1 MNDNLLK
8 KLRFIEEI
16 EKLKTVYRNNRI
28 LNEDRYEN
36 SSEHSWHIALMALL
50 FVDDYEIKNIDLL
63 KTVKMLLIHDL
74 VEIYA
79 GDTWLYDDTARD
91 NAQLLEEEAAKKIFG
106 LLPQKECDDF
116 IELWYEFENRETPE
130 AKYAAALDGLQPIIN
145 HSLTGKDQ
153 LTSIPKEKVIEKKSY
168 IKDISANLWGITK
181 YYIDLCDEKGLYKK

>member
-8 KLRFIEEI
+8 KLKFIEEI

>member
-1 MNDNLLK
+1 MNDNLLR
-8 KLRFIEEI
+8 KLKFIEEI

>member
-1 MNDNLLK
+1 MNDNLLR
-8 KLRFIEEI
+8 KLKFIEEI

-79 GDTWLYDDTARD
+79 GDTWLYDDKARD

>member
-1 MNDNLLK
+1 LNDNLLK
-8 KLRFIEEI
+8 KLKFIEEI

-36 SSEHSWHIALMALL
+36 SSEHSWHISLMALL

-79 GDTWLYDDTARD
+79 GDTWLYDDKARND
-91 NAQLLEEEAAKKIFG
+91 AQIIEKEAAKKIFG
-106 LLPQKECDDF
+106 MLPQKDCKDF

-153 LTSIPKEKVIEKKSY
+153 LTSIPKEKIIEKKSY
-168 IKDISANLWGITK
+168 IQEISENLWGITK

>member
-1 MNDNLLK
+1 MNDNLLR
-8 KLRFIEEI
+8 KLKFIEEI

-50 FVDDYEIKNIDLL
+50 FVDDYEIKNINLL

-106 LLPQKECDDF
+106 LLPQK
-116 IELWYEFENRETPE
+116 
-130 AKYAAALDGLQPIIN
+130 
-145 HSLTGKDQ
+145 
-153 LTSIPKEKVIEKKSY
+153 
-168 IKDISANLWGITK
+168 
-181 YYIDLCDEKGLYKK
+181 